1 MNSSESSLLSVFE
14 HEEIEAW
21 TDPYNST
28 PLKLLTVIIYLIE
41 LWASTIMLIFVVYE
55 TNGLFGHYRTVIN
68 QLLSYGYGAVS
79 KMITKI
85 VSLLHKTNNCL
96 SKYIGLYALRSNL
109 DNI

>member
-1 MNSSESSLLSVFE
+1 MNSSESSLLSAFE

-79 KMITKI
+79 KRIYKI
-85 VSLLHKTNNCL
+85 KFTAHYTRQVTAIISIKIHRIICIKQ
-96 SKYIGLYALRSNL
+96 
-109 DNI
+109 D